1 MPADRQPPPHA
12 EATLLPWYLNGT
24 LTAEEAR
31 LVESHGA
38 LCPTCAAGLASPQTV
53 PSRIGMCAQG

>member
-24 LTAEEAR
+24 LTAEETRMGEGGEVA
-31 LVESHGA
+31 EG
-38 LCPTCAAGLASPQTV
+38 
-53 PSRIGMCAQG
+53 IGRCGP